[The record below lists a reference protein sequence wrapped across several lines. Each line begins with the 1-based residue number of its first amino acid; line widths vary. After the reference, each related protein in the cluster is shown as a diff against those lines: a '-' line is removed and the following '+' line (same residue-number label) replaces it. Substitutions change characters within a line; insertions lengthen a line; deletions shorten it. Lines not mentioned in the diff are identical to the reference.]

1 ELHRAFATRTGNPAF
16 DPEPLEAAVLQS
28 WRARVKEEVVE
39 SIDLLGQ
46 QLDRLP
52 ADARGRAT
60 AVLERRPPLLAF
72 ADQPVGGPDG
82 MLCTRHHGDLHLG
95 QILLARNDFLIIDF
109 EGEPSRPIEARRAR
123 HTPLR
128 DVAGMLRSFDYARWT
143 ALGRTTQGPGDA
155 QRF

>member
-1 ELHRAFATRTGNPAF
+1 
-16 DPEPLEAAVLQS
+16 
-28 WRARVKEEVVE
+28 
-39 SIDLLGQ
+39 
-46 QLDRLP
+46 
-52 ADARGRAT
+52 
-60 AVLERRPPLLAF
+60 
-72 ADQPVGGPDG
+72 

-155 QRF
+155 QRFERLAAAWLAGTREAFLAGYGRATVDSGIFPSLEAARPLLALLELEKATYELRYELANRPGWAGIPLQGILAFLLPA